1 MNSHPEPVD
10 PVALLAADAA
20 RVTGKANRGGSPAP
34 LGATVINW
42 RTLSGSA
49 AAMAWADLRDWV
61 EWFTI
66 RYNVPISTVPTCWWQ
81 HGALVEEL
89 TALRTAHAAAFDP
102 TDTGNGPIG
111 WHERLTVALPRLTR
125 AYSGG
130 CNTGHRPLTPRSWS
144 NVTDEQEWEQWT
156 NEAHAH

>member
-1 MNSHPEPVD
+1 MNTRPEPFD
-10 PVALLAADAA
+10 PVALIAADAA
-20 RVTGKANRGGSPAP
+20 RVADKNSRSGSSAP

-42 RTLSGSA
+42 RTLTGSA

-61 EWFTI
+61 EWFTS
-66 RYNVPISTVPTCWWQ
+66 RYNVPVSTVPDCWWQ

-102 TDTGNGPIG
+102 TDTGYGPIS

-130 CNTGHRPLTPRSWS
+130 CNTTHRSNKPRSWS

-156 NEAHAH
+156 SQAHAH